1 MTSRAADRRFAGFAA
16 RSSTARSLRGTAV
29 ALRPFMTG
37 SRLDGVVQ
45 ILCAA
50 TCAICIGCGAEP
62 APASAQ
68 QLFLDGAWPAMAPC
82 AGCHATRPTIDF
94 LAPGTPA
101 EAYTTMF
108 GFQPP

>member
-1 MTSRAADRRFAGFAA
+1 MS
-16 RSSTARSLRGTAV
+16 
-29 ALRPFMTG
+29 G

-68 QLFLDGAWPAMAPC
+68 QLFLDGAWPAMAQWISD
-82 AGCHATRPTIDF
+82 AR
-94 LAPGTPA
+94 A
-101 EAYTTMF
+101 ELEELEELDVEF
-108 GFQPP
+108 